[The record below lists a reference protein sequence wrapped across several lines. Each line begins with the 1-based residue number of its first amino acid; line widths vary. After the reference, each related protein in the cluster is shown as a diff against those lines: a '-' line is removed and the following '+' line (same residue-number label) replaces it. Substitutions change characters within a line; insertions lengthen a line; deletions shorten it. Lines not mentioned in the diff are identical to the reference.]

1 MENDRSTLLGQLLDR
16 CIFFFKHVL
25 IQIKDLI
32 FISRATNGDQLAED
46 ILDRC
51 ITSKGGHEVNIDII
65 DV

>member
-1 MENDRSTLLGQLLDR
+1 MIEALFLASFSTGEK
-16 CIFFFKHVL
+16 IFLKHVL

-32 FISRATNGDQLAED
+32 FLLRATNGDQLAED